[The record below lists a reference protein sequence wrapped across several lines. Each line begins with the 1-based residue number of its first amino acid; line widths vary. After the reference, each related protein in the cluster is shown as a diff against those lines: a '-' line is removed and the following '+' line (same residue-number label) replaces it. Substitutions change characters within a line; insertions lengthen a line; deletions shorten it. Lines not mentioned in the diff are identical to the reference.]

1 MAHERPTPAHSHGR
15 HTDDPWRHNGRARP
29 GSPRAT
35 RTRRRRADASH
46 WHWLLFVPIVVPLL
60 TPLYNRLEPALFGL
74 PFYYWSQL
82 SFAALSG
89 LVVAIVHVATKG
101 R

>member
-1 MAHERPTPAHSHGR
+1 MPHDRTHHPPSRP
-15 HTDDPWRHNGRARP
+15 
-29 GSPRAT
+29 
-35 RTRRRRADASH
+35 RRRRADASH

-82 SFAALSG
+82 SFAVLST
-89 LVVAIVHVATKG
+89 VVITIVHIATKG

>member
-1 MAHERPTPAHSHGR
+1 MESHMPHDRTHHPPSRP
-15 HTDDPWRHNGRARP
+15 
-29 GSPRAT
+29 
-35 RTRRRRADASH
+35 RRRRADASH

-82 SFAALSG
+82 SFAVLST
-89 LVVAIVHVATKG
+89 VVIAVVHVATKHSKHSKG